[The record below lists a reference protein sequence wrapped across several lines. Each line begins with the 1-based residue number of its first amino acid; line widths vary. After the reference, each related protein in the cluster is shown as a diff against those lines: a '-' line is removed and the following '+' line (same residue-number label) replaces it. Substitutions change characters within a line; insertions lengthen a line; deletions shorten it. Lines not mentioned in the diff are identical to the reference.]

1 MIKIKESK
9 YNECI
14 ICGEKYEGIK
24 EVCIYRNT
32 GDNII
37 CISLCPHCMRKMAT
51 GLTFA
56 AIGEDPENLFI
67 DKMPRKMVGHSERIV
82 EQYYQE

>member
-1 MIKIKESK
+1 MIKIRETK
-9 YNECI
+9 YECNV
-14 ICGEKYEGIK
+14 CGEKGDGIK
-24 EVCIYRNT
+24 EVGIYRND

-37 CISLCPHCMRKMAT
+37 CIRLCPHCLRKMAT

-56 AIGEDPENLFI
+56 VIGEDPENLFI
-67 DKMPRKMVGHSERIV
+67 DEMPRKMVGHSERIV

>member
-1 MIKIKESK
+1 MIKIKDIHFK
-9 YNECI
+9 CNV
-14 ICGEKYEGIK
+14 CGEKYEGIK

-37 CISLCPHCMRKMAT
+37 CISLCPNCMQRMAT
-51 GLTFA
+51 ELMLA
-56 AIGEDPENLFI
+56 AIGEDPEKLITDGKN
-67 DKMPRKMVGHSERIV
+67 RKMVGHSERII

>member
-1 MIKIKESK
+1 MIKIRETK
-9 YNECI
+9 YECNV
-14 ICGEKYEGIK
+14 CGEKGDGIK

-37 CISLCPHCMRKMAT
+37 CISLCPHCMQRMAT
-51 GLTFA
+51 ELMLA
-56 AIGEDPENLFI
+56 AIGEDPEKLII
-67 DKMPRKMVGHSERIV
+67 DSKNRKMVGHSERII